1 MKFSTSALDTVNL
14 TGVPARGQMACG
26 IKEVYRA
33 FTFAMPGED
42 IADLIKIYSQ
52 HKLEIHNKCKKD
64 DKTL

>member
-33 FTFAMPGED
+33 FTFAMTGED
-42 IADLIKIYSQ
+42 IADLI
-52 HKLEIHNKCKKD
+52 NKQFTPSTNEKFTTNAKK
-64 DKTL
+64 TI